1 LPENSARQSTKCKSD
16 MIKRCFDI
24 CLSLVGLIILCPF
37 FLAIAIL
44 IKLDSRGPVFFRH
57 IRIGK
62 SSRPF
67 QMLKFRTMMETKHW
81 TGPTLA
87 PKNDPRVTTFGS
99 ILRRFKINE
108 LPQLI
113 NVLKGDM
120 SFVGPRPEVAEFV
133 GLYGIEAKKILSVRP
148 GIVGPSQ
155 IRMRNEEELYPQG
168 IDPKKYYTKYILPKK
183 LKIDLDYVNSQSFL
197 RDLKYLVQG
206 IMITITGAISRRH
219 LFENA
224 QQIAV
229 FSCDTFICAFSYFLA
244 FFLRMEGEFPPA
256 IRVILLNT
264 LPYVVTVRMF
274 TFMYFGLYSS
284 LIPYM
289 SFDEVIKI
297 VKAATFS
304 SVLIILLTF
313 LVGERGHP
321 RSVFAIDW
329 FVLISLL
336 GGYRLIV
343 KTLKGNLNR
352 NNNGPQKNI
361 LIYGAEGMGDI
372 ALRYLRMEGG
382 RHVVAFI
389 DDDPRKMR
397 KRFQG
402 VKILGNRYD
411 IESLVR
417 LYHIEQVL
425 IAMRDMPFEDL
436 EHVKSLCEKADVPY
450 EIFALA
456 N

>member
-1 LPENSARQSTKCKSD
+1 

-24 CLSLVGLIILCPF
+24 CLSLVGLIMLCPL

-62 SSRPF
+62 NSRPF

-87 PKNDPRVTTFGS
+87 PKNDPRVTSFGA
-99 ILRRFKINE
+99 ILRRFKVNE

-120 SFVGPRPEVAEFV
+120 SFVGPRPEVPEFV
-133 GLYGIEAKKILSVRP
+133 RLYSSEVEKILSVRP
-148 GIVGPSQ
+148 GIVGPTQ

-168 IDPKKYYTKYILPKK
+168 IDPKKYYTNYILPKK

-197 RDLKYLVQG
+197 RDLKYLIQG

-224 QQIAV
+224 QQIAL

-244 FFLRMEGEFPPA
+244 FFLRMEGEFPPT
-256 IRVILLNT
+256 IRVLLLNT
-264 LPYVVTVRMF
+264 LPYVVTVRIF

-284 LIPYM
+284 LISYM

-297 VKAATFS
+297 VKGVTFS
-304 SVLIILLTF
+304 SVLIILITF
-313 LVGERGHP
+313 LVGERAHP
-321 RSVFAIDW
+321 RSVFVIDW
-329 FVLISLL
+329 FVLICLL
-336 GGYRLIV
+336 GGYRLTV
-343 KTLKGNLNR
+343 KTLKGSLNR
-352 NNNGPQKNI
+352 NNNGLQKNI
-361 LIYGAEGMGDI
+361 LIYGAEGMGDL
-372 ALRYLRMEGG
+372 ALRYLRMEGE
-382 RHVVAFI
+382 RNVVAFI
-389 DDDPRKMR
+389 DDDPSKMR

-411 IESLVR
+411 IESLAR

-425 IAMRDMPFEDL
+425 IASRVPSEDL
-436 EHVKSLCEKADVPY
+436 EHLKSLCENADVSY